1 MTAQLPEKLFT
12 AIGTFER
19 GPDLR
24 IDVAVPNFPTP
35 QEAENYAQ
43 AFRIRHADGK
53 LLRDDGMGSGLFD
66 ETSRE
71 VLDSQVTWHGAQA
84 RRNGTDG
91 AAPQTMA
98 IAQLADDAGSNGE
111 FVPVA
116 WRVEED
122 RL

>member
-43 AFRIRHADGK
+43 AFRIRHTDGK

-71 VLDSQVTWHGAQA
+71 VLDSQVTWQGAQA
-84 RRNGTDG
+84 SRNGADG
-91 AAPQTMA
+91 AAPQAMT
-98 IAQLADDAGSNGE
+98 IAQLAEDAGSNGE

>member
-12 AIGTFER
+12 AIGTFQR
-19 GPDLR
+19 GADLR
-24 IDVAVPNFPTP
+24 VEVAVPNFPTLE
-35 QEAENYAQ
+35 EAENYAK
-43 AFRIRHADGK
+43 AFRITHTGTT
-53 LLRDDGMGSGLFD
+53 LLRDDGLGSGLFD

-71 VLDSQVTWHGAQA
+71 VLDSHVRWLRKNPAQ
-84 RRNGTDG
+84 DG
-91 AAPQTMA
+91 ADAFLPVEMA
-98 IAQLADDAGSNGE
+98 ISGLAQQPGANDE

>member
-71 VLDSQVTWHGAQA
+71 VLDSQVTWHRAGATA
-84 RRNGTDG
+84 NGADG
-91 AAPQTMA
+91 VAPDAMT
-98 IAQLADDAGSNGE
+98 IAQLAEDVGSNGD

>member
-12 AIGTFER
+12 AVGTFQR
-19 GPDLR
+19 GDDLR
-24 IDVAVPNFPTP
+24 VEVAVPNFPTP

-43 AFRIRHADGK
+43 AFRIRQAGGK

-71 VLDSQVTWHGAQA
+71 VLDSHVRCLRKEPAQGGAEAFEPVEMAISELAQVTGS
-84 RRNGTDG
+84 
-91 AAPQTMA
+91 
-98 IAQLADDAGSNGE
+98 DDE